1 MSINYIDQLANM
13 CILVVIYNS
22 ATIRSRT
29 WTVIHFRCIPDM
41 VENFIS
47 ENEFSDLTTYELLC
61 GKDVSPSVTPLK
73 FTGINRKDTVGG

>member
-1 MSINYIDQLANM
+1 MHM
-13 CILVVIYNS
+13 CISVVLYVS
-22 ATIRSRT
+22 ATIRSPMS
-29 WTVIHFRCIPDM
+29 TVIPFRCIPDM